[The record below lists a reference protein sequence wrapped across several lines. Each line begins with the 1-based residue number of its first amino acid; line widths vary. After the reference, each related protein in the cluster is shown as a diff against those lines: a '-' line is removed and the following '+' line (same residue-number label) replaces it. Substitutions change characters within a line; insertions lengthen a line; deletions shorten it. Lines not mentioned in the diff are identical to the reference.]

1 MLNFNLK
8 NTDLNKLIKVD
19 KILIE
24 YTKSIFNGYKID
36 NNFFSLTF
44 KILDLTQTSKV
55 NYGKHACC

>member
-24 YTKSIFNGYKID
+24 YAKSIFNGYKID

-44 KILDLTQTSKV
+44 KILDFTQTLKV